1 MMVPVEEVPVEQD
14 PLAAAQVVLLI
25 MEQLMVALASNF
37 LQYSIFQ
44 HQHQVQLAVDWVCP
58 DLEEDN
64 IGLQVEEVEVVDQQ
78 LLLLVEEL
86 ADLMPVA
93 VIPIYLLEI
102 LVFKIPAVVEEVVNG
117 LLQSVAATV
126 VPESSSLLILH
137 KYSKNIQWA

>member
-1 MMVPVEEVPVEQD
+1 M
-14 PLAAAQVVLLI
+14 
-25 MEQLMVALASNF
+25 
-37 LQYSIFQ
+37 
-44 HQHQVQLAVDWVCP
+44 
-58 DLEEDN
+58 
-64 IGLQVEEVEVVDQQ
+64 QVEEVEVVDQQ

>member
-1 MMVPVEEVPVEQD
+1 
-14 PLAAAQVVLLI
+14 
-25 MEQLMVALASNF
+25 
-37 LQYSIFQ
+37 
-44 HQHQVQLAVDWVCP
+44 
-58 DLEEDN
+58 
-64 IGLQVEEVEVVDQQ
+64 VEEVEVVEQQ

-126 VPESSSLLILH
+126 VPESSSSIILH